1 MTDHCSDTAA
11 LLPGVEVKMRRCE
24 YPVLINPGQV
34 TELTSVTWDEAGV
47 TFGAA
52 ATLSDIETELLT
64 AQKRQP
70 GGAAGRPVA

>member
-1 MTDHCSDTAA
+1 
-11 LLPGVEVKMRRCE
+11 MRRCE

-52 ATLSDIETELLT
+52 TTLSDIETELLT
-64 AQKRQP
+64 AQKQQP